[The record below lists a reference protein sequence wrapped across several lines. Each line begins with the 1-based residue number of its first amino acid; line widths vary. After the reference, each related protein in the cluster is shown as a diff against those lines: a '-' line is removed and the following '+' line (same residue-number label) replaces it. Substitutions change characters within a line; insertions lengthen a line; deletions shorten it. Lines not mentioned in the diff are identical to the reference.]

1 MHDMSDQIISFT
13 KDALVKLSGEDWL
26 TVKHFPF
33 VLLNSEIDLKDWKLQ
48 DLSEDNIEFFIDLAL
63 EDADTFELL
72 QAVVAN
78 ALDDNDEI
86 PPAVY
91 NFALYA
97 FSEKIS
103 KPRRRKSNRRDAKDF
118 SLLMLAEIISYKYGI
133 AVGRND
139 NAKKKDS
146 AFDYILNAL
155 RDLKKDAAFPNN
167 VTTTFNSLSRLR
179 VNKPL
184 ISDEVNKL
192 MPYIERQIDKRP

>member
-1 MHDMSDQIISFT
+1 
-13 KDALVKLSGEDWL
+13 
-26 TVKHFPF
+26 
-33 VLLNSEIDLKDWKLQ
+33 
-48 DLSEDNIEFFIDLAL
+48 
-63 EDADTFELL
+63 
-72 QAVVAN
+72 
-78 ALDDNDEI
+78 
-86 PPAVY
+86 
-91 NFALYA
+91 
-97 FSEKIS
+97 
-103 KPRRRKSNRRDAKDF
+103 
-118 SLLMLAEIISYKYGI
+118 MLAEIISYKYGI

-155 RDLKKDAAFPNN
+155 RDLKKDAALPNN

>member
-1 MHDMSDQIISFT
+1 
-13 KDALVKLSGEDWL
+13 
-26 TVKHFPF
+26 
-33 VLLNSEIDLKDWKLQ
+33 
-48 DLSEDNIEFFIDLAL
+48 
-63 EDADTFELL
+63 
-72 QAVVAN
+72 
-78 ALDDNDEI
+78 
-86 PPAVY
+86 
-91 NFALYA
+91 
-97 FSEKIS
+97 
-103 KPRRRKSNRRDAKDF
+103 
-118 SLLMLAEIISYKYGI
+118 MLAEIISYKYGI

>member
-1 MHDMSDQIISFT
+1 MSTI
-13 KDALVKLSGEDWL
+13 KCR
-26 TVKHFPF
+26 
-33 VLLNSEIDLKDWKLQ
+33 ID
-48 DLSEDNIEFFIDLAL
+48 
-63 EDADTFELL
+63 
-72 QAVVAN
+72 
-78 ALDDNDEI
+78 
-86 PPAVY
+86 
-91 NFALYA
+91 
-97 FSEKIS
+97 
-103 KPRRRKSNRRDAKDF
+103 RRDAKDF

-184 ISDEVNKL
+184 IF
-192 MPYIERQIDKRP
+192 

>member
-1 MHDMSDQIISFT
+1 
-13 KDALVKLSGEDWL
+13 
-26 TVKHFPF
+26 
-33 VLLNSEIDLKDWKLQ
+33 
-48 DLSEDNIEFFIDLAL
+48 
-63 EDADTFELL
+63 
-72 QAVVAN
+72 
-78 ALDDNDEI
+78 
-86 PPAVY
+86 
-91 NFALYA
+91 
-97 FSEKIS
+97 
-103 KPRRRKSNRRDAKDF
+103 
-118 SLLMLAEIISYKYGI
+118 MLAEIISYKYGI

-192 MPYIERQIDKRP
+192 MPYIKRQIDKRP

>member
-1 MHDMSDQIISFT
+1 MHDMSDQIMSFT
-13 KDALVKLSGEDWL
+13 KDALVKLGREDWL

-103 KPRRRKSNRRDAKDF
+103 KPRRRKS
-118 SLLMLAEIISYKYGI
+118 
-133 AVGRND
+133 
-139 NAKKKDS
+139 
-146 AFDYILNAL
+146 
-155 RDLKKDAAFPNN
+155 
-167 VTTTFNSLSRLR
+167 
-179 VNKPL
+179 KPT
-184 ISDEVNKL
+184 
-192 MPYIERQIDKRP
+192 

>member
-1 MHDMSDQIISFT
+1 MHDLSDQIMSFS
-13 KDALVKLSGEDWL
+13 KDAVVKLGREDWL
-26 TVKHFPF
+26 TVKPFPF
-33 VLLNSEIDLKDWKLQ
+33 VLLNSEIDLRDWKLQ

-97 FSEKIS
+97 FSEKIC
-103 KPRRRKSNRRDAKDF
+103 KPRRRSNRRDAKDF

-146 AFDYILNAL
+146 ALDYILKAL
-155 RDLKKDAAFPNN
+155 RDLKKDAALPNN

>member
-1 MHDMSDQIISFT
+1 MHDMSDQIMSFT
-13 KDALVKLSGEDWL
+13 KDALVKLGRDDWL

-33 VLLNSEIDLKDWKLQ
+33 ALLNSEIDLRDWKLQ
-48 DLSEDNIEFFIDLAL
+48 DLSEENIEFFIDLAL

-103 KPRRRKSNRRDAKDF
+103 KPRRRKSNRRDAKDC

-146 AFDYILNAL
+146 AFDVILNAL
-155 RDLKKDAAFPNN
+155 RDLKKDAALPNN

>member
-1 MHDMSDQIISFT
+1 MHDMSDQIMSFT
-13 KDALVKLSGEDWL
+13 KDALVKLGRDDWL
-26 TVKHFPF
+26 TVKHFPLA
-33 VLLNSEIDLKDWKLQ
+33 LLNSEIDLRDWKLQ
-48 DLSEDNIEFFIDLAL
+48 DLSEENIEFFIDLAL

-103 KPRRRKSNRRDAKDF
+103 KPRRRKSNRRDAKDC

-146 AFDYILNAL
+146 AFDVILNAL
-155 RDLKKDAAFPNN
+155 RDLKKDAALPNN